1 MVEFLQKLISR
12 SGTMVLFLIVLP
24 PKTDAS
30 NRAELHEVG
39 QKGGALEKQEGKH
52 AVSPIE
58 PRAGQLMGQLS
69 LDGAGVG
76 GQTLVCRLTPTG
88 RIDVRVGTS
97 DDGPLVSAKAIK
109 KILGAF
115 NDGRGHGALHL
126 AAAQL
131 STELPASLS
140 FWRDLGRTF
149 IGRVCGVLDPTD
161 PKSLAIPSPD
171 FDELETLAQA
181 APPMTGAELLDAA
194 LLGDIWYDMGAV
206 LATEARKFK
215 DGVQGYL
222 KKHSSVWNV
231 VGRVCFHLAENKR
244 DPEYPFAFIAT
255 YVHKVGKTAK
265 PQHLPLGR
273 ALKDYAG
280 AKNRKKLLTLL
291 APLSRAAEQSDFIRE
306 LVDAG
311 DIYHPLSWTPKEAH
325 RFLCEIALYEQAG
338 LVVRMPDWWSAKN
351 RPRPKVSVSVGGKA
365 PSALGMDALLD
376 FDVGLTLDGKKL
388 TKREIEELLS
398 ASHGLVL
405 IKGKWVE
412 VDRDKLSQMLD
423 QWRDV
428 QKQAEAGG
436 VSFGEA
442 MRMLS
447 GARLNGDDEGIED
460 ARPEWS
466 EVIAGKWLSSRL
478 DALRKPAL
486 RADVEANAGLKA
498 ELRPYQKHGVQ
509 WLSVLRSLELG
520 GCLADDMGLGKTIQ
534 VLGVLN
540 MNRRKKEKGT
550 DLLVVPASLVDNWRL
565 EIERFAPKL
574 KVLIAHPSR
583 VPSPELKKLSKKRVD
598 AHNGVITTYGTA
610 MRTAWMKDYPWRHVI
625 LDEAQ
630 AIKNPGAKQTK
641 AVKAMPSKWRLALTG
656 TPVENRLG
664 DLWSIFDFL
673 NPGLLGSAKAF
684 GGLCKSMAKSE
695 QGYAPLRRLVQ
706 PYILRRLKT
715 DKNVI
720 ADLPDKTEVTAHCLL
735 SKKQAALYQQSVN
748 EMEKAIIDL
757 DGIERRGVVL
767 AFLMRFKQICNHPSQ
782 WLGDGA
788 YEPADSGKLSRLRE
802 LCESIAARQDKV
814 LVFTQFREMT
824 RPLHG
829 FLAGIFGQSGL
840 VLHGGTP
847 VKKRQGLVKS
857 FQEDDRVPFM
867 VLSLKA
873 GGTGLNLTAASHVI
887 HFDRWWNPAVEN
899 QATDRAFRIGQKK
912 NVLVHKFVC
921 RGTVEERIDKLI
933 AGKQKLSDEV
943 LSQGAESS
951 LTEMS
956 NEELLSMVSLDLSS
970 AVEG

>member
-1 MVEFLQKLISR
+1 MTQLALA
-12 SGTMVLFLIVLP
+12 SGP
-24 PKTDAS
+24 ES
-30 NRAELHEVG
+30 GE
-39 QKGGALEKQEGKH
+39 
-52 AVSPIE
+52 
-58 PRAGQLMGQLS
+58 
-69 LDGAGVG
+69 
-76 GQTLVCRLTPTG
+76 TLVCRLTPSG
-88 RIDVRVGTS
+88 RIDVQPGS
-97 DDGPLVSAKAIK
+97 PEDGPFLTPKTAQQI
-109 KILGAF
+109 IEAF
-115 NDGRGHGALHL
+115 NDGRGKGVLHL
-126 AAAQL
+126 GAA
-131 STELPASLS
+131 ELLTDLHPSLS
-140 FWRDLGRTF
+140 YWRDVGRAF
-149 IGRVCGVLDPTD
+149 VGRVCGALDPTD
-161 PKSLAIPSPD
+161 PESLVVPD
-171 FDELETLAQA
+171 PDPDEITALAQA
-181 APPMTGAELLDAA
+181 VPPMQGGEILSAT
-194 LLGDIWYDMGAV
+194 LLGDIWSDLGTT
-206 LATEARKFK
+206 LAAEAKGYK

-222 KKHSSVWNV
+222 NKHSSVWNV

-244 DPEYPFAFIAT
+244 DPEFPFAFIAT
-255 YVHKVGKTAK
+255 YVHKVSKQAK

-280 AKNRKKLLTLL
+280 TKNRQKLLALL
-291 APLSRAAEQSDFIRE
+291 APLSRAAEQSAFIRE

-311 DIYHPLSWTPKEAH
+311 DIYHPLSWSPKEAH

-351 RPRPKVSVSVGGKA
+351 KPRPKVSVSVGGKA
-365 PSALGMDALLD
+365 PSTLGMEALLD
-376 FDVGLTLDGKKL
+376 FDVRLTLDGRNL
-388 TKREIEELLS
+388 SKREIEELLT
-398 ASHGLVL
+398 ASDGLVL

-412 VDRDKLSQMLD
+412 VDREKLSQVLD
-423 QWRDV
+423 QWHDV
-428 QKQAEAGG
+428 QMQAQAGG

-447 GARLNGDDEGIED
+447 GARLDGDDEGFED
-460 ARPEWS
+460 ARPDWS

-478 DALRKPAL
+478 DALRSPEL
-486 RADVEANAGLKA
+486 RADIEANAGLTA
-498 ELRPYQKHGVQ
+498 ELRPYQKLGVQ
-509 WLSVLRSLELG
+509 WLSTLRSLELG

-534 VLGVLN
+534 VLGILSLSQRN
-540 MNRRKKEKGT
+540 KERGT

-565 EIERFAPKL
+565 EVEHFAPGL

-583 VPSPELKKLSKKRVD
+583 MPSPELRKLPGKHVD
-598 AHNGVITTYGTA
+598 AHDAVITTYGTV
-610 MRTAWMKDYPWRHVI
+610 MRTEWIRERSWRNVI

-641 AVKAMPSKWRLALTG
+641 AVKAMNASWRLALTG

-664 DLWSIFDFL
+664 DLWSLFDFL

-684 GGLCKSMAKSE
+684 NRLCKSMASSK

-715 DKNVI
+715 DKSVI
-720 ADLPDKTEVTAHCLL
+720 SDLPDKTEVNAYCLL
-735 SKKQAALYQQSVN
+735 TKRQAALYQQSVD
-748 EMEKAIIDL
+748 EMRRAIVGL
-757 DGIERRGVVL
+757 DGIERRGIVL

-782 WLGDGA
+782 WLGDGG
-788 YEPADSGKLSRLRE
+788 YEAADSGKLARLGE
-802 LCESIAARQDKV
+802 LCDAIAARQGKM

-824 RPLHG
+824 EPLAG
-829 FLAGIFGQSGL
+829 FLAEIFGQNGL

-847 VKKRQGLVKS
+847 VNKRQGLVKS

-899 QATDRAFRIGQKK
+899 QATDRAFRIGQRK

-921 RGTVEERIDKLI
+921 RGTVEERIDEMI
-933 AGKQKLSDEV
+933 AKKQKLSDEV
-943 LSQGAESS
+943 LSGGGDSA

-970 AVEG
+970 ALEG

>member
-1 MVEFLQKLISR
+1 MSR
-12 SGTMVLFLIVLP
+12 I
-24 PKTDAS
+24 A
-30 NRAELHEVG
+30 
-39 QKGGALEKQEGKH
+39 
-52 AVSPIE
+52 
-58 PRAGQLMGQLS
+58 
-69 LDGAGVG
+69 LDGAA
-76 GQTLVCRLTPTG
+76 QSARTLACRLTPRG
-88 RIDVRVGTS
+88 RLDIQPAQPE
-97 DDGPLVSAKAIK
+97 DGPLLSSRAAASITEAFGHGRGEGVLH
-109 KILGAF
+109 LGA
-115 NDGRGHGALHL
+115 AE
-126 AAAQL
+126 L
-131 STELPASLS
+131 STALPPSLS
-140 FWRDLGRTF
+140 YWRDVGRAF
-149 IGRVCGVLDPTD
+149 IGRVCGSLDPTEPRSLVIPD
-161 PKSLAIPSPD
+161 PEP
-171 FDELETLAQA
+171 DELSDLCQA
-181 APPMTGAELLDAA
+181 VPPMQGAEFLTVELLRDVWFDAGAA
-194 LLGDIWYDMGAV
+194 LQAKAKGYP
-206 LATEARKFK
+206 

-222 KKHSSVWNV
+222 KAHSSVWHV

-255 YVHKVGKTAK
+255 YVHKVSKHAK
-265 PQHLPLGR
+265 PQHLPLGQ

-280 AKNRKKLLTLL
+280 AKNRQKLLALL
-291 APLSRAAEQSDFIRE
+291 APLSRAAEQSAFVRE
-306 LVDAG
+306 LVDTG

-325 RFLCEIALYEQAG
+325 QFLCEIAVFEQAG
-338 LVVRMPDWWSAKN
+338 LIVRMPDWWSAKTK
-351 RPRPKVSVSVGGKA
+351 PRPKVTVSVGGKA
-365 PSALGMDALLD
+365 PSSLGMDALLD
-376 FDVGLTLDGKKL
+376 FDVALTLDGQKL
-388 TKREIEELLS
+388 TSREIRELL
-398 ASHGLVL
+398 ASTDGLVL
-405 IKGKWVE
+405 IKGKWVD
-412 VDRDKLSQMLD
+412 VSRDKLSKVLD

-428 QKQAEAGG
+428 QKQAQAGG

-447 GARLNGDDEGIED
+447 GALIDRDEEETED

-466 EVIAGKWLSSRL
+466 EVIAGKWLSKKL
-478 DALRKPAL
+478 DTLRSPEL
-486 RADVEANAGLKA
+486 RADIESGAGLNA
-498 ELRPYQKHGVQ
+498 ELRPYQKLGVQ
-509 WLSVLRSLELG
+509 WLSTLRSLELG

-534 VLGVLN
+534 VLGILSIC
-540 MNRRKKEKGT
+540 RRNGEGGT

-565 EIERFAPKL
+565 EIERFAPQL
-574 KVLIAHPSR
+574 EVLLAHPSR
-583 VPSPELKKLSKKRVD
+583 IPSEELKKLPKDKVEEHD
-598 AHNGVITTYGTA
+598 VVITTYGTA
-610 MRTAWMKDYPWRHVI
+610 MRIGWMTEIPWRNVI

-641 AVKAMPSKWRLALTG
+641 AVKALPSTWRLALTG

-684 GGLCKSMAKSE
+684 NRLCKSMASRE
-695 QGYAPLRRLVQ
+695 HGAYAPLRRLIQ

-735 SKKQAALYQQSVN
+735 SKRQAALYKRAVD
-748 EMEKAIIDL
+748 EMKTNIAEL

-788 YEPADSGKLSRLRE
+788 YGPEDSGKLIRLRE

-824 RPLHG
+824 EPLSA
-829 FLAGIFGQSGL
+829 FLAVVFGRPGV

-857 FQEDDRVPFM
+857 FQEDDRVSFM

-899 QATDRAFRIGQKK
+899 QATDRAFRIGQNK

-921 RGTVEERIDKLI
+921 RGTVEERIDQLI
-933 AGKQKLSDEV
+933 AGKQKLSAE
-943 LSQGAESS
+943 LLEGGAESN

-956 NEELLSMVSLDLSS
+956 NEELMEMVSLDLSS
-970 AVEG
+970 AVDG